1 MMFISLQI
9 LPPSL
14 QRNAG
19 YTSLGQIRVPWPV
32 YCKVLKI
39 PIKKSWWPYLFFAL
53 AYLVMYLTG
62 TRAEVF
68 GFLQRG
74 LLATGLMRA
83 QTVEAPVSEAE
94 YLNAQA
100 YSLVL
105 ADAGGQLHNLS
116 EFRGQVVLVNLWA
129 TWCPPC
135 IAEMPGL
142 EKLYKKT
149 RGEVAFVM
157 IARDRDF
164 ELSKAF
170 VKRKGYEVPIYY
182 ALGPLPDQLS
192 SNGIPA
198 TFVIAPDGRLAFSH
212 TGMAD
217 YDHPDI
223 EKFLRNLKD

>member
-1 MMFISLQI
+1 M
-9 LPPSL
+9 
-14 QRNAG
+14 
-19 YTSLGQIRVPWPV
+19 
-32 YCKVLKI
+32 KI
-39 PIKKSWWPYLFFAL
+39 PIKKGWWPYLLFAL
-53 AYLVMYLTG
+53 VYLVLYLTG

-83 QTVEAPVSEAE
+83 QTVEAPVAETE
-94 YLNAQA
+94 YLDPQA

-105 ADAGGQLHNLS
+105 ADADGQLHRLS

-142 EKLYKKT
+142 ENLYQKT
-149 RGEVAFVM
+149 KGEVAFVM

-164 ELSKAF
+164 ELSKKF
-170 VKRKGYEVPIYY
+170 VERKGYGLPVYY
-182 ALGPLPDQLS
+182 AQGPLPAQLS

-223 EKFLRNLKD
+223 EKFLLDLKE

>member
-1 MMFISLQI
+1 MK
-9 LPPSL
+9 
-14 QRNAG
+14 
-19 YTSLGQIRVPWPV
+19 IRFN
-32 YCKVLKI
+32 
-39 PIKKSWWPYLFFAL
+39 KSWWPYLLLAL
-53 AYLVMYLTG
+53 VYLVLYLTG

-74 LLATGLMRA
+74 LLATGLMSA
-83 QTVEAPVSEAE
+83 QAVEAPVTERE
-94 YLNAQA
+94 FLDEQA

-105 ADAGGQLHNLS
+105 ADSGGQLHRLS
-116 EFRGQVVLVNLWA
+116 EFRGKVVLVNLWA

-142 EKLYKKT
+142 EKLYQRTK
-149 RGEVAFVM
+149 EDVVFIM

-164 ELSKAF
+164 ELSRAF
-170 VKRKGYEVPIYY
+170 VQRKGYEVPIYY
-182 ALGPLPDQLS
+182 AQGPLPRQLS

-223 EKFLRNLKD
+223 EKFLRGLKE

>member
-1 MMFISLQI
+1 M
-9 LPPSL
+9 
-14 QRNAG
+14 
-19 YTSLGQIRVPWPV
+19 
-32 YCKVLKI
+32 KI
-39 PIKKSWWPYLFFAL
+39 PVKKSWWPYLLFAL
-53 AYLVMYLTG
+53 VYLVLYLTG

-74 LLATGLMRA
+74 LLATGLMQP
-83 QTVEAPVSEAE
+83 QTVEAPKADPE
-94 YLNAQA
+94 YLDPQA
-100 YSLVL
+100 YHLLL
-105 ADAGGQLHNLS
+105 ADAGGQLHRLS

-142 EKLYKKT
+142 EKLYRKT
-149 RGEVAFVM
+149 RGDVVFVM

-164 ELSKAF
+164 ELSKKF
-170 VKRKGYEVPIYY
+170 MKRKGYELPIYY
-182 ALGPLPDQLS
+182 AQGPLPAQLS

-223 EKFLRNLKD
+223 EKFLRDLKE